1 MKVAA
6 MGVKILFQKNSTVVN
21 NIGNHR
27 SQWADYY
34 ECHAAVSGEDGAED
48 ETAGVTV
55 DNADISFT
63 VRFCKAAG
71 AVTVTGFRIVFLGE
85 LYDIVAIDHLRFR
98 KRALKFKCRKA
109 RR

>member
-6 MGVKILFQKNSTVVN
+6 MNVKILFQKNSTVVDAV
-21 NIGNHR
+21 GNHK
-27 SQWADYY
+27 SQWTDYY
-34 ECHAAVSGEDGAED
+34 ECHASVSSEGGTEE

-55 DNADISFT
+55 DNGELSFT
-63 VRFCKAAG
+63 VRYCKAAG

-85 LYDIVAIDHLRFR
+85 LYDIVAIDHVRFQ
-98 KRALKFKCRKA
+98 KRAVKFKCRKV